1 MNILTVIMGG
11 TFLVE
16 QPGSSLM
23 EEFCRFKAMCDR
35 LRVPWTKFDGGCYI
49 YICTYTALY
58 RYIYIYILHIYNLY
72 MDLPLN
78 CVWGFNHRSNYIN
91 IFDLLGIPSG
101 KLEMVLRLHAGIYR
115 DQNTMWLIDGYKR
128 APSSCAQHRFTNAL
142 GGWPTILPSARRGRR
157 HLATQNIFKSCVGE
171 SSQLPSGQNAP

>member
-1 MNILTVIMGG
+1 
-11 TFLVE
+11 
-16 QPGSSLM
+16 
-23 EEFCRFKAMCDR
+23 
-35 LRVPWTKFDGGCYI
+35 
-49 YICTYTALY
+49 
-58 RYIYIYILHIYNLY
+58 

-78 CVWGFNHRSNYIN
+78 CGWGFNHRSNYIN